1 MYARVRCEL
10 PQMAVTEGSLDG
22 SATSGAMTS
31 MEDTQWQTDER

>member
-1 MYARVRCEL
+1 MEVN
-10 PQMAVTEGSLDG
+10 EGFLYG